1 MHFLVILL
9 DLFPIKYFPTVR
21 DFENSQDMA
30 EDRGGKRK
38 GVNGG
43 GSGGGGGGRILFQPE
58 HRQLDSLLLDNEGPE
73 REHKSNKRL
82 HTERSCRGGQWGWDQ
97 LSPMA
102 QQAFTTNI
110 VEPRMTYLNGVE
122 PPPLE
127 LARLAPIHWG
137 DLGIPFNM
145 AYSKKQE
152 AFEARAWGIKS
163 DIALHPERD
172 GNDPANDPCEG
183 CEHMVCVCGEL
194 LDWDE

>member
-1 MHFLVILL
+1 
-9 DLFPIKYFPTVR
+9 
-21 DFENSQDMA
+21 MA

-43 GSGGGGGGRILFQPE
+43 RGGRGHVSPWLLEPE
-58 HRQLDSLLLDNEGPE
+58 HRQMIFGQGLE
-73 REHKSNKRL
+73 REHKSNKRI
-82 HTERSCRGGQWGWDQ
+82 HTARSSRGGQWGWDQ

-102 QQAFTTNI
+102 QHAFTRDI

-127 LARLAPIHWG
+127 LVAAAPIHWG

-163 DIALHPERD
+163 DISVHPERD
-172 GNDPANDPCEG
+172 AMNPANDPCAG
-183 CEHMVCVCGEL
+183 CQHMVCVCGEL
-194 LDWDE
+194 FNWDE